1 MGATTLLL
9 MNISLLLLLGVVLV
23 SGAHEVPLQTTY
35 LRRTIM
41 MKNRGLI
48 SPNEVVDYIIHLPH
62 SINDMDFSRCE
73 AATIQQIM
81 KHLSEDGKVALQKKL
96 ATTAKKQPLRRTTDA
111 ICSTMP
117 PPRMATGSKYGVEV
131 DGIWK
136 QPSYSVSPMMGSAQL
151 AFFQDGT
158 TNEEDEEDT
167 LSSDESSS
175 EWRVTVEDKGVDG
188 EFTETRK
195 KRLEEARKRMAQF
208 SSGKSG
214 KRVDVYSSE
223 SDEDEAEV
231 LRQFMKSP
239 PQTHREPAEAMWAPP
254 VKPRR
259 PAFHAKKLE
268 NDSLSSLRRRASSSE
283 LIDAG
288 YRELGNDRF
297 ASPTRPQPAQRKAIS
312 RENSAGSG
320 RLGQSVLL
328 KAQKTASN
336 PSEKYRGIRN
346 NDNLCYIIAVVQAL
360 FHIPALTN
368 AMALV
373 EPSEAKLSKR
383 PALMAL
389 WRLFDNLG
397 KFVDRP
403 TDMKKLGAALEAVEL
418 SQTDINLLSGSHGG
432 QGDAS
437 EVFQHLISIASTAI
451 KVHIKM
457 IYSYFTN
464 RAK

>member
-1 MGATTLLL
+1 
-9 MNISLLLLLGVVLV
+9 
-23 SGAHEVPLQTTY
+23 
-35 LRRTIM
+35 M
-41 MKNRGLI
+41 MKNRGMI
-48 SPNEVVDYIIHLPH
+48 SPNEVVDYLVYLPH
-62 SINDMDFSRCE
+62 TINDMDFSRCE
-73 AATIQQIM
+73 ASTIQTIM
-81 KHLSEDGKVALQKKL
+81 KHLPEAGKEALQKKL
-96 ATTAKKQPLRRTTDA
+96 ATTAKKQPLRRTTDS

-136 QPSYSVSPMMGSAQL
+136 HPSYSVSPMMGSAQM

-158 TNEEDEEDT
+158 TNNEEDT
-167 LSSDESSS
+167 LSSEESSS
-175 EWRVTVEDKGVDG
+175 EWRVAVEDNSVDG

-195 KRLEEARKRMAQF
+195 KRLEEARRRMAQF
-208 SSGKSG
+208 SGGKSS
-214 KRVDVYSSE
+214 KLVDNVYSSE

-239 PQTHREPAEAMWAPP
+239 PNTHREFAGPMWAPP
-254 VKPRR
+254 AKPRR
-259 PAFHAKKLE
+259 PAFHAKKVD
-268 NDSLSSLRRRASSSE
+268 NVSPTSLRRRASSNE

-288 YRELGNDRF
+288 YRELGSDRF
-297 ASPTRPQPAQRKAIS
+297 ASPTRAHPEHRKAIG

-320 RLGQSVLL
+320 RLSQAVLL
-328 KAQKTASN
+328 KAQKAASN

-346 NDNLCYIIAVVQAL
+346 NDNLCYIIAIVQAL
-360 FHIPALTN
+360 FHIPAVTN

-373 EPSEAKLSKR
+373 EPSETKLSKR

-403 TDMKKLGAALEAVEL
+403 ADLKQLGAALEAIEL
-418 SQTDINLLSGSHGG
+418 SKTDINLLSGDHNG

-451 KVHIKM
+451 KVP
-457 IYSYFTN
+457 
-464 RAK
+464 